1 MVTDFNKNS
10 IVTNGG
16 IKPATKNTPADVR
29 TRIETIGDV
38 ESIPLPYVGMIFYVI
53 DEEEYYKVLSLKGSS
68 VVGAEQPDTI
78 VDRYEKLIDFTGLAT
93 EEFVTQAIGE
103 IELTPGP
110 QGEQGPKGD
119 KGAKGAIGYPG
130 MDGSEIEFRKGSN
143 AIEWRYSKER
153 TSVADFNVQKTVM
166 TVNGDNVLTKIDL
179 ANIPSDI
186 QYVQIKT
193 VTVFGADAKG
203 NELVNSNPSIT
214 TAPSG
219 TKFEY
224 FGGFDPTL
232 GKIDISG
239 NKAIVGDALIQNIV
253 NSELPSLKAYNDKVT
268 KITRIRFWVYL
279 IDSEGRD
286 SKMTFVDCYI
296 NSHDVVTNTKLAKV
310 VEEDGWKELVTYSEL
325 LAGSPIANELSELK
339 QRLLDLTFGVD
350 YEWKYELK
358 QTGIDGT
365 LNFNPSNAPK
375 FFEEVH
381 ALEEGS
387 PEEEE
392 WWTKFYEEDI
402 FRLYAIRVASE
413 PVGFN
418 RYKTLIPLEDNAT
431 QTLGEE
437 MADWSAV
444 NGVQTWNFDGNDENG
459 FTLNAPATSPMVYV
473 LMKIKK

>member
-53 DEEEYYKVLSLKGSS
+53 DEEEYYKVLSLKGKS
-68 VVGAEQPDTI
+68 VVGAEQPDMI

-93 EEFVTQAIGE
+93 EEFVTQAIEE

-232 GKIDISG
+232 GKIDISE

-296 NSHDVVTNTKLAKV
+296 NSHDVVTNTKLAKA

-387 PEEEE
+387 PEEEA

>member
-10 IVTNGG
+10 IVINGG
-16 IKPATKNTPADVR
+16 IKPATKNTPTDVR

-38 ESIPLPYVGMIFYVI
+38 ESIPLPFVGMIFYVV
-53 DEEEYYKVLSLKGSS
+53 DEQEYYKVLSLKGKS
-68 VVGAEQPDTI
+68 VVGVEQPDMI
-78 VDRYEKLIDFTGLAT
+78 VDNYEKLIDFTGLAT
-93 EEFVTQAIGE
+93 EEFVTQAIEE

-110 QGEQGPKGD
+110 QGEQGPQGE
-119 KGAKGAIGYPG
+119 KGAKGATGYPG
-130 MDGSEIEFRKGSN
+130 MDGSEIEFRKGVN

-153 TSVADFNVQKTVM
+153 TSVADFNVQQTTM
-166 TVNGDNVLTKIDL
+166 TLNGDNVLTKIEL
-179 ANIPSDI
+179 ANIPSNI
-186 QYVQIKT
+186 QYAQIKT
-193 VTVFGADAKG
+193 VTIFGADAKG
-203 NELVNSNPSIT
+203 NELVNSNPSII

-232 GKIDISG
+232 GKIDISE
-239 NKAIVGDALIQNIV
+239 NKEIVGDALIQNIV
-253 NSELPSLKAYNDKVT
+253 NSELPSLKAYNENVT
-268 KITRIRFWVYL
+268 KISRIKFWVYL

-310 VEEDGWKELVTYSEL
+310 AEEDEWKELVTYSEL
-325 LAGSPIANELSELK
+325 LVDSPIAVELAELK
-339 QRLLDLTFGVD
+339 QTLLDLTFGVD

-358 QTGIDGT
+358 QTGINGT
-365 LNFNPSNAPK
+365 LDFNPSNAPK
-375 FFEEVH
+375 FFKEIH

-418 RYKTLIPLEDNAT
+418 RYKTMIPLEDNTT
-431 QTLGEE
+431 QKLGEE

-444 NGVQTWNFDGNDENG
+444 NGVATWNFDGNDENG
-459 FTLNAPATSPMVYV
+459 FTVNAPATSPMVYV
-473 LMKIKK
+473 LMKLKK